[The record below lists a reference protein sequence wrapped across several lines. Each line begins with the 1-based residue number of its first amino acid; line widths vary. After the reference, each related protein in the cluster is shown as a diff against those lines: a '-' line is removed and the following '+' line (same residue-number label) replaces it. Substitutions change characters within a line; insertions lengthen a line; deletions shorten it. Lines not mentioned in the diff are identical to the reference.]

1 MQAPHS
7 WKTVSIYPW
16 VGDRFESP
24 TVLPY
29 PTLFLGE
36 SHYCQPD
43 EFCSDLTIRCILSH
57 IEKQEAWN
65 KYWTKIR
72 RIALGASTTVTA
84 EVFWR
89 SAAFYNFVQFPAGD
103 SARVRPTPQMW
114 LESAPAFQEVFCSL
128 RPSRIL
134 VLGKVLWD
142 FLQDYMTMEQIS
154 STTSAL
160 YHGEHQAILGYVG
173 HPSSFGFSYSK
184 WNHVA
189 SAVLGLDVDRLRN
202 R

>member
-1 MQAPHS
+1 
-7 WKTVSIYPW
+7 
-16 VGDRFESP
+16 
-24 TVLPY
+24 
-29 PTLFLGE
+29 
-36 SHYCQPD
+36 
-43 EFCSDLTIRCILSH
+43 
-57 IEKQEAWN
+57 
-65 KYWTKIR
+65 
-72 RIALGASTTVTA
+72 
-84 EVFWR
+84 
-89 SAAFYNFVQFPAGD
+89 
-103 SARVRPTPQMW
+103 MW

-142 FLQDYMTMEQIS
+142 FLQDYMPMEQIS

-160 YHGEHQAILGYVG
+160 SHGGHQAILGYVG